1 MTTFETTFDQEAE
14 AYDRLRPDYVE
25 ELFQDLFEYQPIGPD
40 SRALEIGMGSGKAS
54 KPFLDRGCEL
64 IGLEPGARLA
74 RYSLAKYGR
83 TPRFRLEQTTL
94 QDYVCPEGVFDLVYA
109 ATAFHWIPEEYGYR
123 RVHALLRPGG
133 AFARFAYHAGPDHS
147 RPALVEEIQAC
158 YRRYAGWTSAPKE
171 FDLDDARKLASL
183 AGRYGFVE
191 TRCRLY
197 RCQKD
202 FDPEAYL
209 GLLRTYPD
217 HMRLEEAA
225 RTALF
230 QGIRDAIVRHGG
242 VLTVHYTMDLELARR
257 P

>member
-1 MTTFETTFDQEAE
+1 MTAFETTFDQEAE

-40 SRALEIGMGSGKAS
+40 SRALEIGMGSGKATG
-54 KPFLDRGCEL
+54 PILNRGCSL
-64 IGLEPGARLA
+64 FGLEPGAQLA
-74 RYSLAKYGR
+74 AIARAKYR
-83 TPRFRLEQTTL
+83 QSPNLRLLICTL
-94 QDYVCPEGVFDLVYA
+94 QDYPAPEQAFDLVYA

-133 AFARFAYHAGPDHS
+133 AFARFAYHAGSDQG
-147 RPALVEEIQAC
+147 RPELTEEIQAC
-158 YRRYAGWTSAPKE
+158 YRRYAGWTSPPPA
-171 FDLDDARKLASL
+171 FRLADAQKLASL

>member
-1 MTTFETTFDQEAE
+1 M
-14 AYDRLRPDYVE
+14 
-25 ELFQDLFEYQPIGPD
+25 
-40 SRALEIGMGSGKAS
+40 
-54 KPFLDRGCEL
+54 
-64 IGLEPGARLA
+64 
-74 RYSLAKYGR
+74 
-83 TPRFRLEQTTL
+83 
-94 QDYVCPEGVFDLVYA
+94 
-109 ATAFHWIPEEYGYR
+109 
-123 RVHALLRPGG
+123 
-133 AFARFAYHAGPDHS
+133 
-147 RPALVEEIQAC
+147 
-158 YRRYAGWTSAPKE
+158 
-171 FDLDDARKLASL
+171 

-197 RCQKD
+197 RCRKD